1 MPIFIRIQHSKVA
14 LLKPRRKTVE
24 QALEEVEVAIK
35 IGEAREKVEL
45 GIKICIKTCK
55 LKFEMNLRTRL
66 FASTR
71 FQGSIAWSL

>member
-35 IGEAREKVEL
+35 IGEARDKVEL
-45 GIKICIKTCK
+45 GIIFIKICK
-55 LKFEMNLRTRL
+55 LKFKMNLRTRL

-71 FQGSIAWSL
+71 FQGSIAGSL

>member
-45 GIKICIKTCK
+45 GII
-55 LKFEMNLRTRL
+55 
-66 FASTR
+66 
-71 FQGSIAWSL
+71 

>member
-24 QALEEVEVAIK
+24 QALEEVEVARGYQNWRGSRESR
-35 IGEAREKVEL
+35 IGYKNMY
-45 GIKICIKTCK
+45 KIC
-55 LKFEMNLRTRL
+55 KFKMNLRTRL

-71 FQGSIAWSL
+71 SIVGSL